1 MKIIKNAID
10 VSDLDEFIYKALPSQ
25 GCVEIQNDAA
35 GKEHTWH
42 QHPNDE
48 TILILN
54 GGLSFYADNIE
65 QKCYAGD
72 AVLLPMGT
80 RHGSIALETGAVY
93 MISFQFLEFLS

>member
-48 TILILN
+48 TI
-54 GGLSFYADNIE
+54 YADNIE